1 MNDSEIESIIADGS
15 ISHFCNLSKNPVK
28 NKHDLQEFNFTEKKE
43 TLNKAAR
50 EEFIEFIAQTS
61 MAKFKNGKDIRQFSV
76 SGLPLYWLTEYSAKH
91 PYNHYLYSV
100 FLLKSLLIEGVV
112 DEKGI
117 IIYCPPKFYFLKSL
131 LCGLFSMNTLRV
143 YKQTNSIFLD
153 YIRFFKTNFKLII
166 KIIRQGSLQKFE
178 KKGVEKEIVF
188 FSKLNKSSYVN
199 RVVEV
204 FDKEKVIPKSSV
216 AELDINAWISND
228 KMDES
233 LLSSRPTI
241 LQLWFAVVQ
250 LLSVKVRL
258 KKEQITINGAVYD
271 SDFII
276 SEINDTIVN
285 RPYHVYSYLW
295 LKNFF
300 INYTVN
306 LTAIY
311 EDEFYVSGRV
321 ISAAKKN
328 SNNGLVTTYGMQ
340 HGMFSDNHTV
350 YNISDNEINSTSTSS
365 RNGIPLPDFFI
376 TWGSYFSNFFLRHN
390 SLTKEFV
397 REFGNPLYVFNTQDL
412 SSNKVVDNPNQ
423 IKVLYC
429 LTSSKLFYEELEIVN
444 KILEKN
450 KNISVTIRFHPS
462 FIFSVDQSLFKNS
475 SSIKFSTRKSLS
487 QDLLESNFVLI
498 SAHSTIFMD
507 ALVVGKPVIRLRT
520 SIHDSTMDKI
530 YKNCL
535 TIDANYKESL
545 ILNEMF
551 KISVAGIKNE
561 EFLQLKLNRWLEF
574 FISNGNKTQQK
585 NLGKSV

>member
-1 MNDSEIESIIADGS
+1 MNDTEIESIIADGS

-43 TLNKAAR
+43 TINKAAR

-100 FLLKSLLIEGVV
+100 FLLKSLLIERVV

-131 LCGLFSMNTLRV
+131 LCGLFSKNTLRV

-166 KIIRQGSLQKFE
+166 KIIRQAPLQKFRKKVE
-178 KKGVEKEIVF
+178 KKGIVF

-204 FDKEKVIPKSSV
+204 FDKEKVIPKSLI
-216 AELDINAWISND
+216 AELNVNAWISND

-241 LQLWFAVVQ
+241 LQLWCAVVQ

-258 KKEQITINGAVYD
+258 KREQFTINGEVYD

-276 SEINDTIVN
+276 YEINDTIVN
-285 RPYHVYSYLW
+285 RPYNVYSYLW

-328 SNNGLVTTYGMQ
+328 SNNRLVTTYGIQ

-365 RNGIPLPDFFI
+365 RNGMPMPDFFI
-376 TWGSYFSNFFLRHN
+376 TWGSYFSNFFLSHN

-397 REFGNPLYVFNTQDL
+397 REFGNPLHVFNSQGR
-412 SSNKVVDNPNQ
+412 SSKRDVGHPKQ
-423 IKVLYC
+423 IKILYC
-429 LTSSKLFYEELEIVN
+429 LTSSKLFYDELKMVN

-450 KNISVTIRFHPS
+450 KNSSVTIRFHPN

-475 SSIKFSTRKSLS
+475 SSIKFSARKSLS
-487 QDLLESNFVLI
+487 QDLLESNFVLT

-507 ALVVGKPVIRLRT
+507 ALVASKLVIRLRT
-520 SIHDSTMDKI
+520 SIHDSTMDI
-530 YKNCL
+530 NYKNCL
-535 TIDANYKESL
+535 TISENYNGSL
-545 ILNEMF
+545 DLNEMF
-551 KISVAGIKNE
+551 KSLPDAAKDQS
-561 EFLQLKLNRWLEF
+561 FLQLNSKDWLEF
-574 FISNGNKTQQK
+574 LAKENEIK
-585 NLGKSV
+585 